1 MTQSIL
7 VRNEP
12 KKGDIMRL
20 RIIAAA
26 VICFLLVGCVPPS
39 NEQVETTGPTVD
51 VEIEGTE
58 GNWKDSETL
67 STLSTEPSEETMEPS
82 EETTEP
88 SEETTEPSEETTQ
101 PTKEATEPSE
111 EPTEPTKDVGY
122 NELPEDR
129 S

>member
-1 MTQSIL
+1 
-7 VRNEP
+7 
-12 KKGDIMRL
+12 MRL

-67 STLSTEPSEETMEPS
+67 STLSTELSEETMEPSEETTEPS